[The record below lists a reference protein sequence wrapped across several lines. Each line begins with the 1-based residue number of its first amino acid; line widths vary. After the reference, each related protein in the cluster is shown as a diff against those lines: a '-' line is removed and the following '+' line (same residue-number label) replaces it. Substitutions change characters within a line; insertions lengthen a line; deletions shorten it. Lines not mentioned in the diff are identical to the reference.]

1 MKYLIYCKRT
11 NRHLATYTNAKT
23 LETLDTSRCYF
34 EKYDDSKAEKKL
46 NEFGVNVKTLG
57 KEKYSKSVSKYGQ
70 PYGSSSSQSN
80 DYMNPTNP
88 IGYYATTASLSS
100 YSSSSSSCDSSSSS
114 SYDSSSSSSCD
125 SSSW

>member
-1 MKYLIYCKRT
+1 MKYLIFCKRT

-34 EKYDDSKAEKKL
+34 KEYDDIKAEKRL
-46 NEFGVNVKTLG
+46 NESDINVRKG
-57 KEKYSKSVSKYGQ
+57 RKEKSSKSDSRHRQ
-70 PYGSSSSQSN
+70 SSSGSSYQSN

-88 IGYYATTASLSS
+88 IGYYATMSSLDS

>member
-34 EKYDDSKAEKKL
+34 EEYDDIKYEKIL
-46 NEFGVNVKTLG
+46 NEFGVNVKTG
-57 KEKYSKSVSKYGQ
+57 KKEKYSKSASKDGRSSS
-70 PYGSSSSQSN
+70 GSSYQSN

-88 IGYYATTASLSS
+88 IGYYATMSSLNS
-100 YSSSSSSCDSSSSS
+100 YSSSSSGCDSSSSS

>member
-34 EKYDDSKAEKKL
+34 EEYDEKKVNELVKKSKAKNAKTSISFKSKNSSDDYTNIINTTGYILTMSSL
-46 NEFGVNVKTLG
+46 N
-57 KEKYSKSVSKYGQ
+57 
-70 PYGSSSSQSN
+70 
-80 DYMNPTNP
+80 
-88 IGYYATTASLSS
+88 S
-100 YSSSSSSCDSSSSS
+100 YSSSSSSCDSSSNS

>member
-34 EKYDDSKAEKKL
+34 EEYDDVDVEKRL
-46 NEFGVNVKTLG
+46 NKSGINVKKEG

-70 PYGSSSSQSN
+70 SSSSSRPQSN

-88 IGYYATTASLSS
+88 IGYYATTSSLSG
-100 YSSSSSSCDSSSSS
+100 YRSSSSSCDSSSGS